1 MKMDTSRP
9 RQPSDEETSFVSMC
23 KRMEDDDH
31 EASRFNKNITD
42 IKVTKVLLN
51 TNIMCFIFIANIM
64 QVHHGPNPRRDRGAS
79 SVPR

>member
-1 MKMDTSRP
+1 MKMDISRP

-31 EASRFNKNITD
+31 EASRFNMNITD
-42 IKVTKVLLN
+42 IKVTKVLLSI
-51 TNIMCFIFIANIM
+51 NIMILL
-64 QVHHGPNPRRDRGAS
+64 QVHHGPNPWRDRSAS